1 MNKMYEK
8 TISKEEFDEKF
19 NFGTDFSDISIIP
32 QIYRMQD
39 EIVQKENEYF
49 IKRCMDLHIE
59 PNVLINQTREIH
71 RLNAVIEQLG
81 KALDKACNTLEF
93 AICNKNYHIQ
103 DGYVAY
109 KITDF
114 KTKDEWKEWALN
126 EVKEDE

>member
-71 RLNAVIEQLG
+71 RLNAVIGQLE
-81 KALDKACNTLEF
+81 KALDKACEHLTS
-93 AICNKNYHIQ
+93 NKRTMVLVPMSRWESTYR
-103 DGYVAY
+103 DL
-109 KITDF
+109 
-114 KTKDEWKEWALN
+114 TKDEWKEMLLS
-126 EVKEDE
+126 EVQEDDC